1 METALTLMAF
11 GVLFAVTIMIMLT
24 ADKRDEYVIDYD
36 EERNG

>member
-11 GVLFAVTIMIMLT
+11 GVLFVVTIMIMLT
-24 ADKRDEYVIDYD
+24 ADERDEYLIDYD